1 MRIPK
6 AWTFHP
12 TSERKYGFSELRALG
27 TRERAGVWYAQ
38 EVIRRW
44 VLFDDG
50 SAARERLGA
59 VFCCCGAPERTERWA
74 QDMAQGTVK
83 WFSEDKGYGFISPDE
98 GGEDLFVH
106 YSGIVGNG
114 FKALEEGEKVTYEA
128 TQGRKGM
135 QAENVSKL

>member
-1 MRIPK
+1 M
-6 AWTFHP
+6 
-12 TSERKYGFSELRALG
+12 LRG
-27 TRERAGVWYAQ
+27 IREQKGRP
-38 EVIRRW
+38 
-44 VLFDDG
+44 
-50 SAARERLGA
+50 REY
-59 VFCCCGAPERTERWA
+59 
-74 QDMAQGTVK
+74 MAQGTVK
-83 WFSEDKGYGFISPDE
+83 LFSEDKGYGFITPDE